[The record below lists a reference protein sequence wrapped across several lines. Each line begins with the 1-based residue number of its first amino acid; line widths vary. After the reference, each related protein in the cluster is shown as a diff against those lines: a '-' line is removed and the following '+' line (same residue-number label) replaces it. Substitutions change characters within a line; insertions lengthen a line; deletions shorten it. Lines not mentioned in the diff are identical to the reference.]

1 MFTRVNIVNILKG
14 GNIMDRKL
22 KLPIGIE
29 SFSKIRR
36 NNYYYI
42 DKTIMIAD
50 LLNNLGEVNLFTR
63 PRRFG
68 KSLNMDMLKC
78 FFEAGQDKTLFDGL
92 KIMSETD
99 LCNEYMGQYPVIS
112 VSLKGVSGLNFE
124 EAKARLSNIIKLEF
138 NRHKYML
145 DSDKLDDYEK
155 EEYRKYLRGTT
166 DSAEL
171 SSSIWLLSRWLKS
184 CCMKS
189 VVILIDEYDVP
200 LDKAHEN
207 GYYNEMVNL
216 ISNMLNQALKTNDC
230 LNFAVLTGCLRISK
244 ESIFTGLNNLR
255 IFSILNVQFDEYFG
269 FTDSEVVQML
279 EFYGLSEHYT
289 TFKEWYDGYRFGKT
303 DVYCPWDV
311 INYCFDLFA
320 DSEAEPADYW
330 SNTSSNSIVKKF
342 IDISDIHVRNELETL
357 IQGGTLEKEIHQELT
372 YDDIYD
378 SIDNLWSVMLMTGYL
393 TNRGKGR
400 NGGILLSIP
409 NREVSNIF
417 EKQIKVWFNKKVRSD
432 VPKLDMFCQAFIDG
446 DSENVEKLFNSYLQS
461 TISVRDTNVSVA
473 KKENFYHGILL
484 GLLRHRGDWTIKSN
498 IESGD
503 GYSDIILETLDGSL
517 GVIIEVKYA
526 ENGRFSAAL
535 DEGMRQ
541 INDKNYIELL
551 KSHSVG
557 RIFKFAVA
565 CYIKRCQVRFEEEK

>member
-1 MFTRVNIVNILKG
+1 MEK
-14 GNIMDRKL
+14 KL

-29 SFSKIRR
+29 SFSKIRL
-36 NNYYYI
+36 NDYYYV
-42 DKTIMIAD
+42 DKTFIIAD

-78 FFEAGQDKTLFDGL
+78 FFEVGQDKTLFDGL
-92 KIMSETD
+92 KIMSETA
-99 LCNEYMGQYPVIS
+99 LCNEYMGRSPVIS

-124 EAKARLSNIIKLEF
+124 EAKARLSKIIKLEF
-138 NRHKYML
+138 NRHKHIL
-145 DSDKLDDYEK
+145 NSDKLDDYEK
-155 EEYRKYLRGTT
+155 DEYRKYLKGTT

-171 SSSIWLLSRWLKS
+171 SSSIWLLSRWLKNYYS
-184 CCMKS
+184 KS

-207 GYYNEMVNL
+207 GYYNEMANL
-216 ISNMLNQALKTNDC
+216 IGNMLNQALKTNDC
-230 LNFAVLTGCLRISK
+230 LNFAVLTGCLRVSK

-269 FTDSEVVQML
+269 FTDSEVVHML
-279 EFYGLSEHYT
+279 EFYGLSEHYN

-311 INYCFDLFA
+311 INYCCDLRA

-330 SNTSSNSIVKKF
+330 SNTSGNSIVRKF

-357 IQGGTLEKEIHQELT
+357 IQGGALEKEIHQELT

-378 SIDNLWSVMLMTGYL
+378 SVDNLWSVMLMTGYL

-409 NREVSNIF
+409 NREVNNIF
-417 EKQIKVWFNKKVRSD
+417 EKQIKVWFDRKIRSD
-432 VPKLDMFCQAFIDG
+432 VPKLDAFCQAFING
-446 DSENVEKLFNSYLQS
+446 DCQTIEKIFNFYLQS
-461 TISVRDTNVSVA
+461 TISVRDTNVSIA

-498 IESGD
+498 VESGD
-503 GYSDIILETLDGSL
+503 GYSDILLETLDGSL
-517 GVIIEVKYA
+517 GIVIEVKYA
-526 ENGRFSAAL
+526 ENGKFSLAL
-535 DEGMRQ
+535 DVGMQQ
-541 INDKNYIELL
+541 INNRNYVEILH
-551 KSHSVG
+551 SHSVG
-557 RIFKFAVA
+557 RILKIAVA
-565 CYIKRCQVRFEEEK
+565 CYIKRCQVKLEEEK

>member
-1 MFTRVNIVNILKG
+1 ME
-14 GNIMDRKL
+14 RKL

-29 SFSKIRR
+29 SFTEIRR
-36 NNYYYI
+36 NDYYYI
-42 DKTIMIAD
+42 DKTNMIFD
-50 LLNNLGEVNLFTR
+50 LLNNLGKVNLFTR

-78 FFEAGQDKTLFDGL
+78 FFEAGQDKTLFGGL

-124 EAKARLSNIIKLEF
+124 ESKARLSNIIKFEF

-145 DSDKLDDYEK
+145 DSNKLDDYEK

-184 CCMKS
+184 YYTKS
-189 VVILIDEYDVP
+189 AIILIDEYDVP

-269 FTDSEVVQML
+269 FTDNEVVQML
-279 EFYGLSEHYT
+279 EFYGLSEHYA

-311 INYCFDLFA
+311 INYCCDLLV

-432 VPKLDMFCQAFIDG
+432 VPKLDMFCQAFSDG

-473 KKENFYHGILL
+473 QKENFYHGILL

-498 IESGD
+498 VESGD
-503 GYSDIILETLDGSL
+503 GYSDIMLETLDGSL

-551 KSHSVG
+551 KFYSVG
-557 RIFKFAVA
+557 KIFKFTIA

>member
-1 MFTRVNIVNILKG
+1 ME
-14 GNIMDRKL
+14 RKL
-22 KLPIGIE
+22 KLPVGIE
-29 SFSKIRR
+29 SFTEIRR
-36 NNYYYI
+36 NDYYYI
-42 DKTIMIAD
+42 DKTNMIVD
-50 LLNNLGEVNLFTR
+50 LLNNLGKVNLFTR

-78 FFEAGQDKTLFDGL
+78 FFEVGQNKTLFDGL
-92 KIMSETD
+92 KITSETV
-99 LCNEYMGQYPVIS
+99 LCNEYMGKIPVIS
-112 VSLKGVSGLNFE
+112 VSLKGVSGLNFD
-124 EAKARLSNIIKLEF
+124 EAKARLSKIIKLEF
-138 NRHKYML
+138 NRHKYIL

-155 EEYRKYLRGTT
+155 DEYRKYLKGTT

-171 SSSIWLLSRWLKS
+171 SSSIWMLSRWLKNYYD
-184 CCMKS
+184 KD
-189 VVILIDEYDVP
+189 VIILIDEYDVP
-200 LDKAHEN
+200 LDKANTN
-207 GYYNEMVNL
+207 GYYKEMVNF
-216 ISNMLNQALKTNDC
+216 ISIMLNQALKTNDY
-230 LNFAVLTGCLRISK
+230 LNFAVLTGYLRISK

-279 EFYGLSEHYT
+279 DFYSLSEHYV
-289 TFKEWYDGYRFGKT
+289 TFKEWYDGYRFGKA

-311 INYCFDLFA
+311 INYCCDLRA

-357 IQGGTLEKEIHQELT
+357 IQGGTIEKEIHQELT

-378 SIDNLWSVMLMTGYL
+378 SVDNLWSVMLMTGYL

-409 NREVSNIF
+409 NREVRNIF
-417 EKQIKVWFNKKVRSD
+417 EKQIKVWFDRKVRSD

-446 DSENVEKLFNSYLQS
+446 DCESIEKIFNSYLQS
-461 TISVRDTNVSVA
+461 TISMRDTNVSIA

-498 IESGD
+498 VESGD
-503 GYSDIILETLDGSL
+503 GYSDILLETLDGSL
-517 GVIIEVKYA
+517 GVVIEMKYA
-526 ENGRFSAAL
+526 ENGRFTSAL
-535 DEGMRQ
+535 DEGIQQ
-541 INDKNYIELL
+541 INDRNYVELL

-565 CYIKRCQVRFEEEK
+565 CYIKRCQVRLEEDK